1 MMSLVPSNGSD
12 LFSGDTLQKHAEKY
26 EHAVAR
32 SKLPFSEYDVE
43 RIKDR
48 KDQFAAKIF
57 QTSLWENRTRLSLED
72 FRLSRSYFFGVF
84 IREPKNSDGSLRMY
98 PFYLLTSK
106 VKCVPNNVILL
117 VTMHTSVTPRT
128 KQSTIT
134 MRETS
139 SKAWEELFCSLL
151 TKK

>member
-1 MMSLVPSNGSD
+1 MMSSVPSNGSD
-12 LFSGDTLQKHAEKY
+12 FFSGDTLQKHAEKY

-48 KDQFAAKIF
+48 KDPFAAKIF

-98 PFYLLTSK
+98 PCYLT
-106 VKCVPNNVILL
+106 N
-117 VTMHTSVTPRT
+117 
-128 KQSTIT
+128 
-134 MRETS
+134 E
-139 SKAWEELFCSLL
+139 
-151 TKK
+151 